1 MKVNTDLKVMAPS
14 GDWMMVEPGDYPV
27 RLRVSSAGVEQDP
40 TPPSLSREQLEGQR
54 ILDFLHMEERL
65 ALLLQF
71 DYPTISASIWQFI
84 REMTK
89 NDPSLPLHKTATHP
103 NTGSRLNHIATTLH
117 DESGGTY
124 IIPSCSFKKQQ
135 TNIREYLRI
144 TGVDELVKDSE
155 ENKYDLGDSF
165 YALMQPLQVSQSSV
179 MAAIQERKNQIKKR
193 AESYYQTMKDIMVSV
208 CSYILFL
215 RKSYIRINLRIIMQR
230 PIFSVKFWWQRITK
244 S

>member
-1 MKVNTDLKVMAPS
+1 
-14 GDWMMVEPGDYPV
+14 
-27 RLRVSSAGVEQDP
+27 
-40 TPPSLSREQLEGQR
+40 
-54 ILDFLHMEERL
+54 MEERL
-65 ALLLQF
+65 ALLLQS
-71 DYPTISASIWQFI
+71 DYPAISASIWQFI

-89 NDPSLPLHKTATHP
+89 NDPSLPLHKTAIHP
-103 NTGSRLNHIATTLH
+103 STGSRLNQIATALH

-124 IIPSCSFKKQQ
+124 IIPSCSFKKQEM
-135 TNIREYLRI
+135 NIREYLRI

-230 PIFSVKFWWQRITK
+230 PNFFVKFWWQRITK